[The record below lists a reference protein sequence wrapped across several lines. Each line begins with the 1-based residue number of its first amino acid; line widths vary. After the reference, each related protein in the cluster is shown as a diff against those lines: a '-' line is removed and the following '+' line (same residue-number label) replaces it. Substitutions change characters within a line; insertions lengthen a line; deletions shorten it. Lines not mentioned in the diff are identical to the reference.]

1 MSVAIIQKRPQLGA
15 EHGGA
20 RNNQWQLSFDRAQ
33 ALKADPLT
41 GWAGSSGN
49 TRADQVRLFFDSPDD
64 AIAYCERQG
73 LAFEV
78 VPEPPHRLQLQSYA
92 DNFK

>member
-1 MSVAIIQKRPQLGA
+1 MSLAIISKRPQLG
-15 EHGGA
+15 EEGGGS
-20 RNNQWQLSFDRAQ
+20 RIKKWQLIFDRSES
-33 ALKADPLT
+33 LKADPLT

-49 TRADQVRLFFDSPDD
+49 TRADQVRLFFDSPED

-73 LAFEV
+73 FAFEV
-78 VPEPPHRLQLQSYA
+78 VPEPPSRLLLQSYA